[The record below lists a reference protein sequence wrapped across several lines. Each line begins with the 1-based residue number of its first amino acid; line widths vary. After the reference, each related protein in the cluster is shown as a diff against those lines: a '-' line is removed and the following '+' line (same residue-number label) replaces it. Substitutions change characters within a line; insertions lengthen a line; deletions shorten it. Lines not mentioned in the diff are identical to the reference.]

1 MATKVELPKDTVSEA
16 LKARAAQMKRAAN
29 TAANKLVREI
39 FEKDARE
46 IEAAISS
53 LTEIK

>member
-1 MATKVELPKDTVSEA
+1 MATRVELPKDTVSEA

-29 TAANKLVREI
+29 TAANKLIREI
-39 FEKDARE
+39 YEKDARE
-46 IEAAISS
+46 IEGAIGT

>member
-29 TAANKLVREI
+29 TATNKLVREI